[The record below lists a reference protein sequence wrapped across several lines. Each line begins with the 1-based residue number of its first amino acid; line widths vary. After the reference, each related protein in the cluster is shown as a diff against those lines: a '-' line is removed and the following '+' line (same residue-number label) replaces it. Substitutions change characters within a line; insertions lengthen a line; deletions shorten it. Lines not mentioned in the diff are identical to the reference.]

1 MKLLR
6 RFEQIDRKSKADK
19 DLEAVLKKYEL
30 LAVIVG
36 LLLSISLSFPLT
48 PSEEKQL
55 LKDIAEIKATLKT
68 FMEQVDKRFEQ
79 VDKRFEQV
87 DRRFEQ
93 MDKRISELRED
104 MNARFGQI
112 DKRFEQID
120 KRFEQVNQELNRMVQ
135 VMVAIFAGQFT
146 LVGAVIAFAW
156 WDRRTIIREAKRQT
170 LEELER
176 ETKPE
181 KLRRLLN
188 VLRERAKTDEE
199 LRELLKKEGLL

>member
-1 MKLLR
+1 MKLLG
-6 RFEQIDRKSKADK
+6 RFEQIDRKIKADK
-19 DLEAVLKKYEL
+19 NLEAVLKKYKL

-68 FMEQVDKRFEQ
+68 FMEQ

>member
-1 MKLLR
+1 MKVMRALFIVILLLGG
-6 RFEQIDRKSKADK
+6 FVFSGESGFTQEDRERLIR
-19 DLEAVLKKYEL
+19 LEA
-30 LAVIVG
+30 
-36 LLLSISLSFPLT
+36 
-48 PSEEKQL
+48 
-55 LKDIAEIKATLKT
+55 TLRT
-68 FMEQVDKRFEQ
+68 FMEQTNERFKELREDVNKRFEQ

-87 DRRFEQ
+87 DRR
-93 MDKRISELRED
+93 ISELRED
-104 MNARFGQI
+104 MNA
-112 DKRFEQID
+112 RFEQID

-146 LVGAVIAFAW
+146 LVGVVIAFAW

-199 LRELLKKEGLL
+199 LRELLRREGLL